1 MAEFSI
7 DRFVDRYAERTS
19 GMSASEVRALFAV
32 ASRPEVVSLAGGM
45 PYVEALPSQDVLE
58 VATDVVRDLGPTALQ
73 YGGGQGQLALRER
86 AAMLMA
92 EEGVDADPDDVVITT
107 GAQQALDLL
116 GKIFIDPGDT
126 IAVEAP
132 AYVGALTAFAAY
144 QPRFLTIELDDE
156 GMIVEQ
162 LERAIV
168 RGERP
173 TFVYTVPNFGNPA
186 GVTMSGR
193 RREQLVALCRETGIP
208 IIEDNP
214 YGLLRFDGEPLP
226 CLRSLD
232 PRNVIYLGTVSKTF
246 SPGVRV
252 GWALAD
258 PSVIQ
263 RLVLAKEAADLCGS
277 NFTMLITERWFSDDA
292 RWRTALTTL
301 VDTYRARRDAMLDA
315 LEEHFPGTA
324 TWTRPSG
331 GFYVWVT
338 LPEWADTTA
347 MLAAA
352 VERRVAYVP
361 GTAFYPDARGADRM
375 RLAYCYPTEDRIR
388 EGVARLATLL
398 EDDARLYRSLHGS

>member
-45 PYVEALPSQDVLE
+45 PYVEALPAQDVLE
-58 VATDVVRDLGPTALQ
+58 VATEVVRDLGPTALQ

-92 EEGVDADPDDVVITT
+92 EEGVGADPDDVVITT

-144 QPRFLTIELDDE
+144 QPRFLTIELDHE
-156 GMIVEQ
+156 GMIVDQ

-277 NFTMLITERWFSDDA
+277 NFTMLITERWFSDDS
-292 RWRTALTTL
+292 RWRTALTGL
-301 VDTYRARRDAMLDA
+301 VDTYRARRGAMLDA

-338 LPEWADTTA
+338 LPEWCDTTA

>member
-7 DRFVDRYAERTS
+7 DRFVDRYAARTS

-32 ASRPEVVSLAGGM
+32 AARPDVVSLAGGM
-45 PYVEALPSQDVLE
+45 PYVEALPAQDVLE
-58 VATDVVRDLGPTALQ
+58 VATEVVRDLGPTALQ

-86 AAMLMA
+86 AAMLMS

-214 YGLLRFDGEPLP
+214 YGLLRFEGEPLP

-292 RWRTALTTL
+292 RWRTALTRL
-301 VDTYRARRDAMLDA
+301 VDTYRSRRDAMLDA
-315 LEEHFPGTA
+315 LEEHFPSTA

-338 LPEWADTTA
+338 LPEWSDTTA